1 MKKAVVL
8 DTSVFIY
15 DPDALFLFKDTHI
28 IIPFTVIEEL
38 EGFCKFR
45 DETAR
50 NASRALSYIRV
61 LLEGAENVSCQGVS
75 MENGSVLRVEVVPF
89 SSPHEDRQGKFA
101 ILESLKVISQRE
113 SIIYISKSLGRRLRA
128 ESLGIEARDYE
139 SKRFSFRSLYRGYQK
154 IQVSIETIEE
164 FYKTGVCD
172 VPENIHPS
180 PNEYFFLSGGDNH
193 FALGRYHVGQGKVVA
208 LKALPET
215 VWGITPLNMEQRCAL
230 DLLLRDDVKLVTL
243 IGQAGSGKTILA
255 LAAAMHMI
263 FDKEVYNKVLVSR
276 PIIPMGKDIGFLPGL
291 KEEKLLHWMQPIYD
305 NMEFL
310 FNINGMGNFSEA
322 LQSLMDAKKLEMEAL
337 TYIRGRSLP
346 NAFIIIDEAQNLT
359 PHEIKTIISRAGKG
373 TKIVLTGDPT
383 QIDSLYFDENSN
395 GLTYLVGKFHH
406 LSLYGHMFMSKT
418 ERSELAAAAAAIL

>member
-1 MKKAVVL
+1 MKKTVVI

-15 DPDALFLFKDTHI
+15 DPEALFSFENTQI
-28 IIPFTVIEEL
+28 IIPFTVLEEL
-38 EGFCKFR
+38 ESICKFR
-45 DETAR
+45 DESAR
-50 NASRALSYIRV
+50 NASRALSLIRF
-61 LLEGAENVSCQGVS
+61 LLESSENTASQGIS
-75 MENGSVLRVEVVPF
+75 MKNGSLLRIEVP
-89 SSPHEDRQGKFA
+89 SPSLNREENKRKLQTLELLKF
-101 ILESLKVISQRE
+101 IFERE
-113 SIIYISKSLGRRLRA
+113 PMVFITKSLGRRVRA
-128 ESLGIEARDYE
+128 ESLGIESRDYE
-139 SKRFSFRSLYRGYQK
+139 NKRFSFRSLYRGYREL
-154 IQVSIETIEE
+154 QVSKDIIEA
-164 FYKTGVCD
+164 FYKTGFCD
-172 VPENIHPS
+172 LPLDINPS
-180 PNEYFFLSGGDNH
+180 PNEYFFLSGGENF
-193 FALGRYHVGQGKVVA
+193 FALGRYHVGEGKIVA
-208 LKALPET
+208 LKALPDT
-215 VWGITPLNMEQRCAL
+215 IWGIKPLNAEQRCAL

-263 FDKEVYNKVLVSR
+263 FDKEDYNKVLVSR
-276 PIIPMGKDIGFLPGL
+276 PIVPMGKDIGFLPGL

-310 FNINGMGNFSEA
+310 FNLNGMGDFFET
-322 LQSLMDAKKLEMEAL
+322 LHSLMDAKKLEMEAL

-383 QIDSLYFDENSN
+383 QIDSAYFDENSN

-406 LSLYGHMFMSKT
+406 LVLYGHMFMSRT